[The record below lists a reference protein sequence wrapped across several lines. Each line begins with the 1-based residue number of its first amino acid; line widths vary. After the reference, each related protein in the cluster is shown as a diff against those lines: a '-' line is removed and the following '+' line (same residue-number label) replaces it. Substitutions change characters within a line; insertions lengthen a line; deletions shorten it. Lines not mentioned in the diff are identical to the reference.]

1 MNPTHQQPTGRSA
14 PARRGMLSW
23 SLLLSCAGLLA
34 ALPIRALAQA
44 AYPSQSIKL
53 IVPYPPGG
61 ATDTLARTLGQKL
74 QESWGQTVIIENRA
88 GAAGTIGNNVVAK
101 AAPDGYTV
109 LIAIT
114 AIIQQPSLMDKLP
127 YDALKDFTPVTMIA
141 RSPSMLAVP
150 LSSPAKTLKDFIAL
164 VKAQPGKHNFGSY
177 GAGTS
182 SHIQGALL
190 NMQGGLDLVHVPFQ
204 GAAPLMTNLVGGQ
217 LSSAFVDSASA
228 RPQLANIR
236 PLAVTGTSRMPG
248 LPDVPSFVELGYHS
262 YDPYG
267 WFGVF
272 LPANAPAALT
282 HKLAE
287 EVERILRLPDVTA
300 RIEGLG
306 LQVGGGK
313 PEEFAKV
320 VRSEAQLYAKIIKE
334 ANIRLTP

>member
-1 MNPTHQQPTGRSA
+1 MSNVN
-14 PARRGMLSW
+14 RRQFTAA
-23 SLLLSCAGLLA
+23 SLALLA
-34 ALPIRALAQA
+34 TPAFAQA
-44 AYPSQSIKL
+44 SYPAQAIKF
-53 IVPYPPGG
+53 IVPYPAGG
-61 ATDTLARTLGQKL
+61 ATDTLGRTVAQKL
-74 QESWGQTVIIENRA
+74 QEAWGQNVIVENKA
-88 GAAGTIGNNVVAK
+88 GAAGTIGNNLVAK

-114 AIIQQPSLMDKLP
+114 ALVQQPSLMDKLP

-150 LSSPAKTLKDFIAL
+150 LNSPAKTLKDFVAM

-190 NMQGGLDLVHVPFQ
+190 NLQAGLDLVHVPFQ
-204 GAAPLMTNLVGGQ
+204 GAAPLVTNLVGGQ
-217 LSSAFVDSASA
+217 LSAAFVDSASA
-228 RPQLANIR
+228 RAQLANMR
-236 PLAVTGTSRMPG
+236 PLAVTGTSRIPG
-248 LPDVPSFVELGYHS
+248 MPDVPSFKELGYHS

-272 LPANAPAALT
+272 LPAGAPAAIT
-282 HKLAE
+282 SKLAD

-313 PEEFAKV
+313 PDEFQKT
-320 VRSEAQLYAKIIKE
+320 VRSELALYAKIIKD

>member
-1 MNPTHQQPTGRSA
+1 MTTSTGHLT
-14 PARRGMLSW
+14 RRHFATA
-23 SLLLSCAGLLA
+23 SLALLA
-34 ALPIRALAQA
+34 APSFAQGS
-44 AYPSQSIKL
+44 YPSQNIRF
-53 IVPYPPGG
+53 IVPYPAGG
-61 ATDTLARTLGQKL
+61 ATDTLGRTVAQKL
-74 QESWGQTVIIENRA
+74 QEAWGQNVIVENRA

-127 YDALKDFTPVTMIA
+127 YDVLKDFTPVTMIA

-150 LSSPAKTLKDFIAL
+150 LASPAKTLNDFIAM

-190 NMQGGLDLVHVPFQ
+190 NQQAGLDLVHVPFQ
-204 GAAPLMTNLVGGQ
+204 GAAPLLTNLVGGQ
-217 LSSAFVDSASA
+217 LSAAFIDSASA
-228 RPQLANIR
+228 RAQLSNIR

-248 LPDVPSFVELGYHS
+248 LPDVPSFMELGYHS
-262 YDPYG
+262 FDPYG

-272 LPANAPAALT
+272 LPASAPAAVT
-282 HKLAE
+282 AKLADD
-287 EVERILRLPDVTA
+287 VNRILRMPDVTA

-306 LQVGGGK
+306 LQVGGGR
-313 PEEFAKV
+313 PEEFQKTVSNEMA
-320 VRSEAQLYAKIIKE
+320 LYAKIIKD
-334 ANIRLTP
+334 AQIRLTP

>member
-1 MNPTHQQPTGRSA
+1 MQTLS
-14 PARRGMLSW
+14 RRAF
-23 SLLLSCAGLLA
+23 CAA
-34 ALPIRALAQA
+34 ALTLLTAAAAAQGS
-44 AYPSQSIKL
+44 YPSQNIRFV
-53 IVPYPPGG
+53 VPYPAGG
-61 ATDTLARTLGQKL
+61 ATDTLARTVAQKL
-74 QESWGQTVIIENRA
+74 QEAWGQNVIVDNKA
-88 GAAGTIGNNVVAK
+88 GAAGTIGNNIVAK

-114 AIIQQPSLMDKLP
+114 ALIQQPSLMEKLP

-150 LSSPAKTLKDFIAL
+150 LSSPAKTLKDFVAM

-190 NMQGGLDLVHVPFQ
+190 NMQAGLDLVHIPFQ
-204 GAAPLMTNLVGGQ
+204 GAAPLVTNLVGGQ
-217 LSSAFVDSASA
+217 LSAAFVDSASA
-228 RPQLANIR
+228 RAQLANIR

-248 LPDVPSFVELGYHS
+248 LPDVPTFVELGYHS

-272 LPANAPAALT
+272 LPANAPAAIT
-282 HKLAE
+282 QKLGDE
-287 EVERILRLPDVTA
+287 IERILRLPDVTA

-306 LQVGGGK
+306 LQVGGSK
-313 PEEFAKV
+313 RDEFQKT
-320 VRSEAQLYAKIIKE
+320 VRTELALYAKIIKE
-334 ANIRLTP
+334 ANIRMTP

>member
-1 MNPTHQQPTGRSA
+1 MTTLH
-14 PARRGMLSW
+14 RRRFGAA
-23 SLLLSCAGLLA
+23 SLALLA
-34 ALPIRALAQA
+34 APAFSQGV
-44 AYPSQSIKL
+44 YPSQNIKL
-53 IVPYPPGG
+53 IVPYPAGG
-61 ATDTLARTLGQKL
+61 ATDTLARTVGSKL
-74 QESWGQTVIIENRA
+74 QEAWGQAVIVENKA

-114 AIIQQPSLMDKLP
+114 ALVQQPSLMEKLP
-127 YDALKDFTPVTMIA
+127 YDTLKDFTPVTLIA

-150 LSSPAKTLKDFIAL
+150 LSSPARTLKDFIAM
-164 VKAQPGKHNFGSY
+164 VKSQPGKHNFGSY

-190 NMQGGLDLVHVPFQ
+190 NLQAGLDLVHIPFQ
-204 GAAPLMTNLVGGQ
+204 GAAPLVTNLIGGQ
-217 LSSAFVDSASA
+217 LSAAFVDSASA
-228 RPQLANIR
+228 RAQLANMR

-248 LPDVPSFVELGYHS
+248 LPDVPSFVELGYQS
-262 YDPYG
+262 YEPYG

-272 LPANAPAALT
+272 LPAGVPPAVT
-282 HKLAE
+282 HKLGD

-300 RIEGLG
+300 RIESLG

-313 PEEFAKV
+313 PEEFQKV
-320 VRSEAQLYAKIIKE
+320 VRSELALYAKIIKD

>member
-1 MNPTHQQPTGRSA
+1 MKAFH
-14 PARRGMLSW
+14 RRALLTLCAAALS
-23 SLLLSCAGLLA
+23 LLA
-34 ALPIRALAQA
+34 ATAGAQS
-44 AYPSQSIKL
+44 YPSQNIKF
-53 IVPYPPGG
+53 IVPYPAGG
-61 ATDTLARTLGQKL
+61 ATDTLARTIGQKL
-74 QESWGQTVIIENRA
+74 QEAWGQNVIVENKA
-88 GAAGTIGNNVVAK
+88 GAAGTIGNNFVAK
-101 AAPDGYTV
+101 APADGYTV

-114 AIIQQPSLMDKLP
+114 ALVQQPSLMDKLP
-127 YDALKDFTPVTMIA
+127 YDPLKDFTPVTMIA

-150 LSSPAKTLKDFIAL
+150 LASPAKTLKDFVAL

-190 NMQGGLDLVHVPFQ
+190 NMQAGLDLVHVPFQ
-204 GAAPLMTNLVGGQ
+204 GAAPLVTNLVGGQ
-217 LSSAFVDSASA
+217 LSAAFIDSASA
-228 RPQLANIR
+228 RAQLANMR

-248 LPDVPSFVELGYHS
+248 LPDVPSFMELGYHS

-272 LPANAPAALT
+272 LPAGAPPAVT
-282 HKLAE
+282 QKLAD
-287 EVERILRLPDVTA
+287 EVNRILHLPEVTS

-313 PEEFAKV
+313 PEEFQKV
-320 VRSEAQLYAKIIKE
+320 VRNEAALYAKIIKE